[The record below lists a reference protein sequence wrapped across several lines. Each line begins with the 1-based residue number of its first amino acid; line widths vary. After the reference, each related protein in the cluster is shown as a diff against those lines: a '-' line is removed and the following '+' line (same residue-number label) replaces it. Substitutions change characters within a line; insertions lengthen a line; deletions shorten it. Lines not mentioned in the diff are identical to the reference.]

1 MRTRTYKLIYFNRID
16 QWELYDLVKDPHEMN
31 NIYDDPKHESLV
43 KELKKELKRLQ
54 MELEDDPDDI
64 GDNPKIGDL
73 DEDLL

>member
-1 MRTRTYKLIYFNRID
+1 
-16 QWELYDLVKDPHEMN
+16 LVKDPHEMN